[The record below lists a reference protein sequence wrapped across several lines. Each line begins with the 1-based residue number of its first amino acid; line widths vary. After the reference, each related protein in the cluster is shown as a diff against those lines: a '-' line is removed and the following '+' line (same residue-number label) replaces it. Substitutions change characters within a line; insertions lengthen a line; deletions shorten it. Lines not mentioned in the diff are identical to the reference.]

1 MKFALRVVDLPSCLS
16 LPSLWSAHVFCFPF
30 FQGPPG
36 FKGSDGYLGE
46 EGIAVS
52 HDLLQLT
59 YSYKHKKENKDQSE
73 GSDAASWVFPKPPC
87 AWVTSLLVGYYCTS
101 LL

>member
-1 MKFALRVVDLPSCLS
+1 MFSPLS
-16 LPSLWSAHVFCFPF
+16 FF

-52 HDLLQLT
+52 QDPLQLA
-59 YSYKHKKENKDQSE
+59 YPYKHKKETK
-73 GSDAASWVFPKPPC
+73 
-87 AWVTSLLVGYYCTS
+87 TTL
-101 LL
+101 